1 MRVWSV
7 VPVVLVATL
16 AACGGSSAPPAPV
29 GGDGASTSGGASASS
44 TSAGNGAG
52 GAASVKPS
60 VVSGAS
66 PGDETGSR
74 PVAAGTIDAAELTT
88 NLHNAMV
95 HKRTFKERIV
105 EPAST
110 ATGTVDYGGGRTED
124 LRMSLTIVEGKQK
137 ILVVYVGGVAYMDMG
152 KKVNGKTWISSEGTD
167 TASQQLANLAKQ
179 LQAQASLGGAPS
191 AFKSVKAVG
200 KAGPTLDGV
209 PTVVFTMKLTSK
221 QLVAE
226 LPSGAPASA
235 AAELAGKT
243 AVRTISVGKD
253 WLPRKVVEA
262 VTAKG
267 KTVTTTSTFS
277 GWGTRVTVAAPPA
290 ADVNGPAPA

>member
-16 AACGGSSAPPAPV
+16 AACGGSSTPSTPV
-29 GGDGASTSGGASASS
+29 GGAGGAASGPSASS
-44 TSAGNGAG
+44 TSAGNADG

-66 PGDETGSR
+66 PGDEAGSR
-74 PVAAGTIDAAELTT
+74 PVAAGTMDAAELTT

-105 EPAST
+105 DPAST
-110 ATGTVDYGGGRTED
+110 ATGTIDYGGGRPED

-167 TASQQLANLAKQ
+167 TTSQQLANLAK
-179 LQAQASLGGAPS
+179 LLRAQASLGGAPS

-226 LPSGAPASA
+226 LPAGAPASA

-253 WLPRKVVEA
+253 WLPRKVVE
-262 VTAKG
+262 VVSGKG
-267 KTVTTTSTFS
+267 KPVTTTSTFS
-277 GWGTRVTVAAPPA
+277 GWGTKLTIAAPSA